1 MKAKSASFHTIRL
14 VPGQMLREALSA
26 WAKTHKVDAAAIT
39 TCVGSLKKAAIRYA
53 DSNTT
58 TITEGKYEIVSL
70 TGTLSRHGIHLHIS
84 LSHGDGKT
92 IGGHLMDGCEIYTT
106 AEIVLAELEGVVFKR
121 LPDAVTGYLELN
133 VEKKS

>member
-1 MKAKSASFHTIRL
+1 MKATSASYHTLRL
-14 VPGQMLREALSA
+14 LPGQMLKETLAE
-26 WAKTHKVDAAAIT
+26 WAQTHAIDAAAIL

-53 DSNTT
+53 NSNAT
-58 TITEGKYEIVSL
+58 TITEGKNEIVSL

-84 LSHGDGKT
+84 LSDGDGKT
-92 IGGHLMDGCEIYTT
+92 TGGHLMDGCEIFTT

-121 LPDAVTGYLELN
+121 LPDAGTGYLELN

>member
-1 MKAKSASFHTIRL
+1 MKATSASYHTLRL
-14 VPGQMLREALSA
+14 VPGEMLKETLAA
-26 WAKTHKVDAAAIT
+26 WTQAHAIDAAAII

-53 DSNTT
+53 NSNAT

-84 LSHGDGKT
+84 LSDSDGKT
-92 IGGHLMDGCEIYTT
+92 TGGHLMDGCEIFTT
-106 AEIVLAELEGVVFKR
+106 AEIVLAELEGVIFKR
-121 LPDAVTGYLELN
+121 LPDAATGYLELN